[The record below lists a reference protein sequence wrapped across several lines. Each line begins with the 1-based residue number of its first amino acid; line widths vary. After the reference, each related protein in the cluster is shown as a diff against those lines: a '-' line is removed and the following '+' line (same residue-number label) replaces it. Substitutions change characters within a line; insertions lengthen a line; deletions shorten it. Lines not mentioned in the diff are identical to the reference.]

1 MMDYWSKQKR
11 RKKKNEQLS
20 LSNIRSSEI
29 LKLDFRKNKRRRKK
43 KTIKMGAKIIKR
55 KDSNYQFFFVSPDVI

>member
-1 MMDYWSKQKR
+1 MK
-11 RKKKNEQLS
+11 
-20 LSNIRSSEI
+20 NIRSSEI
-29 LKLDFRKNKRRRKK
+29 LKLEFRKNKRRRK